1 MPCLQLCSL
10 WGALS
15 TMARKGNQSIE
26 TLITAQKLG
35 SIVKSARDIMRKDKG
50 NGTIAGKLGRVS
62 RVTDCAGFFARCALA
77 DFFAQSALAD
87 FRLCLPPPLG
97 GGRQGKEIP

>member
-15 TMARKGNQSIE
+15 TMDRKGNQSIE
-26 TLITAQKLG
+26 TLTTAQKLG

-50 NGTIAGKLGRVS
+50 NGTIAAKLRRVS
-62 RVTDCAGFFARCALA
+62 RVTDCAG
-77 DFFAQSALAD
+77 FFAQSALAD

-97 GGRQGKEIP
+97 GGRQGKEIPYSRLQPA